1 MKLLIVV
8 GTRPNFV
15 KITQFLSNSG
25 KDDDIEISLVH
36 TGQHYD
42 DKMSD
47 IFLSQ
52 FGLEPDYWLDVG
64 QDSPSF
70 QIAKVISGLE
80 KVLSD
85 HSPDL
90 VMVVG
95 DVNSTLAAAIAANK
109 NGIKVAHLESGLR
122 SNDRTMPEE
131 INRLVVD
138 HIADYL
144 FVTEQSGIDNLAR
157 EGIPKERI
165 FLVGNTMID
174 TLVAYDQQIQE
185 SRIREDLMIDEGYA
199 LVTLH
204 RPSNVDNR
212 EDLTRIIELL
222 NVAAHDRKIVFPI
235 HPRTAKQLKEFGLE
249 AGMSLNK
256 NIILCEPFAYFD
268 FQHLLLHAQFVI
280 TDSGGIQE
288 ETTFRRKPC
297 LTLRPNTERPATVDE
312 GTNVLCKFTPDV
324 VSAYIDQIDSG
335 QFKRGKIPRLWDG
348 NATQR
353 VIQVIKRL

>member
-185 SRIREDLMIDEGYA
+185 SRIREDLMIDEGYG

-249 AGMSLNK
+249 VGMSLNK

-288 ETTFRRKPC
+288 EATFRQKPC
-297 LTLRPNTERPATVDE
+297 LTLRPNTERPVTVGE
-312 GTNVLCKFTPDV
+312 GTNVLCEFTPDV
-324 VSAYIDQIDSG
+324 VLAHIDQIDSG
-335 QFKRGKIPRLWDG
+335 RFKRGKIPALWDG
-348 NATQR
+348 KATQR
-353 VIQVIKRL
+353 VMQVIKEL